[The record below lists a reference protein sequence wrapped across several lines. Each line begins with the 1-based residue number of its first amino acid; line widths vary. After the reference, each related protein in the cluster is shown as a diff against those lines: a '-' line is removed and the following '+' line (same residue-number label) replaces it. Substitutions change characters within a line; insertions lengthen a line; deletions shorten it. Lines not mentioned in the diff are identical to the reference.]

1 MLSAGTGSRGLMRS
15 RRRRRR
21 RRRRSAWRLRLRQE
35 RTTVYN
41 LKI

>member
-35 RTTVYN
+35 RTTV
-41 LKI
+41 